1 MGRTV
6 IAYGACIL
14 LLSACG
20 GAIAERADR
29 NNPAHCLAAY
39 NHAHLIYRRGPNP
52 NKAAALDIGAR
63 TAFES
68 LKLDK
73 NGNYPV
79 ALSEAGE
86 FAREHR
92 TDQAMMMGLLAECE
106 RDQDANPDYQI
117 ALKDGSL
124 LALARKLEHR

>member
-39 NHAHLIYRRGPNP
+39 NYAHLIYRRGPNP

-92 TDQAMMMGLLAECE
+92 TE
-106 RDQDANPDYQI
+106 REPVRDAQPTPHRPVNRQPPFRPVACSRERPDV
-117 ALKDGSL
+117 AG
-124 LALARKLEHR
+124 